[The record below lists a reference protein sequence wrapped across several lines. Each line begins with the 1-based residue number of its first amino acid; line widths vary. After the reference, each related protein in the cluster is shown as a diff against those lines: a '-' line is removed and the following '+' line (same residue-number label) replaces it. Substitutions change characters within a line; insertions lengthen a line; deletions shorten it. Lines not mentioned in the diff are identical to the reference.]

1 MALLTFGCGPPSKTS
16 SPRRWA
22 LLAVSPRGIHGRAEQ
37 PTGLGFRRSADSST
51 EELYDKIAVCTL
63 RPGRFLIRDD
73 LILGS
78 TLALSLSS
86 AHRHDTG
93 RTAQAARTHPLRRR
107 TSRNS
112 ARECQRDAR
121 AAPPQ
126 HPLVRCQHPTEAAA
140 VARRRDTACRPPLR
154 DQFDRR
160 SRAHLKRAA
169 AARIEL
175 RPLTSQPS
183 RLNDCADTCAR
194 SRHFDARCLQTA

>member
-63 RPGRFLIRDD
+63 RPARFLIRDG

-78 TLALSLSS
+78 TLAPSLSS
-86 AHRHDTG
+86 AHRQDG
-93 RTAQAARTHPLRRR
+93 QAARTHPLRKR

-121 AAPPQ
+121 AVPPQ

-160 SRAHLKRAA
+160 SRAHRKRAA

-183 RLNDCADTCAR
+183 A
-194 SRHFDARCLQTA
+194 